1 MLLSYLCAHGAK
13 LCDMDKAQKQQGRIV
28 LFKEEK
34 DGVAYVRIDYSDHP
48 SIVLLLSQDGQVK
61 WCTCGIPNPQGN
73 TRYRK
78 AIFRWMI
85 HRVQLL
91 EIRKH
96 TCRMSVIEIS
106 YT

>member
-61 WCTCGIPNPQGN
+61 GVRAASQTHK
-73 TRYRK
+73 R
-78 AIFRWMI
+78 I
-85 HRVQLL
+85 HATGRLSFVG
-91 EIRKH
+91 
-96 TCRMSVIEIS
+96 
-106 YT
+106 

>member
-34 DGVAYVRIDYSDHP
+34 DGAAYVRIDYSDHP

-61 WCTCGIPNPQGN
+61 MVYVRYPKP
-73 TRYRK
+73 TR
-78 AIFRWMI
+78 
-85 HRVQLL
+85 
-91 EIRKH
+91 E
-96 TCRMSVIEIS
+96 
-106 YT
+106 YTLPEGYLSLDDS